1 MLAISDQIS
10 SINTGFATLRTPS
23 LMQTVINFLNEG
35 PHRVV
40 RPVIDALMQQITPQQ
55 NQTPKDPE

>member
-1 MLAISDQIS
+1 MNDL
-10 SINTGFATLRTPS
+10 TVTLSRDH
-23 LMQTVINFLNEG
+23 MQTVINFLNEG

-55 NQTPKDPE
+55 TQPPKDPE